1 MSEVDC
7 QSTSRYTGVRKAVLR
22 LRMSY
27 GMQGGSVQSNVVQ
40 QKVDSPAN
48 QTAEAEPSA
57 LVTTLK
63 ALLPLFIILI
73 AGYFAL
79 GKQ

>member
-1 MSEVDC
+1 MVVRRGSIEVSYVVHAV
-7 QSTSRYTGVRKAVLR
+7 QGSST
-22 LRMSY
+22 
-27 GMQGGSVQSNVVQ
+27 QSNVVQ
-40 QKVDSPAN
+40 QKVDFTAK
-48 QTAEAEPSA
+48 QTADVEPSA
-57 LVTTLK
+57 LLTTLK